1 MICRGVKFI
10 IFLITTNIIDSYN
23 FIPNTSPSY
32 LDKLE
37 KKHQIIKKRHRRNT
51 KDSLRN
57 VIIHPDQFGNFT
69 HDIIS
74 EEAFEKSIK
83 NYIPKIHIEI
93 PFPISGSTNTTA
105 FPFPIS
111 KRRGGP
117 NKIEKK
123 TSSDNNKFQLE
134 LNIDKYNFS
143 CVGGYSDLKVE
154 LNQTIDFIREPKK
167 YAEHGVR
174 LPRGILLEGPT
185 GNGKTLIARC
195 IAGEAGVN
203 FVSCSGSEFIE
214 VYVGTGSARVREL
227 FKFVREN
234 APCILF
240 IDEFDALGK
249 KRSQD
254 GEISNSERD
263 QTLNQLLVFMDG
275 FQENENSIVVM
286 AATNRVDILDPA
298 AIRPGRFDKII
309 HVPNPDSQTRKE
321 IIQIHAANKPMNFS
335 LPELVRLTNGFNGAQ
350 IENILNEA
358 TLLGIRTNTLPVN
371 STHLENM
378 REKIIVGHTSNFQR
392 NISEKALRRVATHEV
407 GHLLMALQ
415 SPCYD
420 RPWKITIDSMNPK
433 QSLGYVIFD
442 SDDNN
447 DDFMLREYIQ
457 DKIKVLLG
465 GRAAEEVVY
474 GSSVSSGAFSDLEK
488 AFMLA
493 RTMVMDYGM
502 GAKII
507 FPYMSEIYKR
517 QIDENIHYIILHLYG
532 ETLQHI
538 RGNRPLMD
546 VFVDQLLVKKTL
558 LFDEIKEIYDQTK

>member
-37 KKHQIIKKRHRRNT
+37 KKHQMIQKRHRRNG
-51 KDSLRN
+51 KDLSPRN
-57 VIIHPDQFGNFT
+57 LIIHPEQFGNFT
-69 HDIIS
+69 DDLTQNH
-74 EEAFEKSIK
+74 
-83 NYIPKIHIEI
+83 NVPKRIVL
-93 PFPISGSTNTTA
+93 PVSGWSKLLGISTNQSA
-105 FPFPIS
+105 FPFPIQRKLLNTPAAPVES
-111 KRRGGP
+111 ENHEFRLEPDMHHYNFTRIGGYLDV
-117 NKIEKK
+117 K
-123 TSSDNNKFQLE
+123 LE
-134 LNIDKYNFS
+134 LGQI
-143 CVGGYSDLKVE
+143 
-154 LNQTIDFIREPKK
+154 IDFMKEPEK
-167 YAEHGVR
+167 YTEHGVR

-185 GNGKTLIARC
+185 GNGKTLIAKC
-195 IAGEAGVN
+195 LAGQAGVN
-203 FVSCSGSEFIE
+203 FISCSGSQF
-214 VYVGTGSARVREL
+214 VFKYVGVGASRVREL

-321 IIQIHAANKPMNFS
+321 IIQIHSANKPMNFS

-350 IENILNEA
+350 IENLLNEA

-392 NISEKALRRVATHEV
+392 NISEKSLRRVATHEV

-546 VFVDQLLVKKTL
+546 IFVDQLLVKKTL